1 MSQIKKGALLAYV
14 NIFLTNAIGLIL
26 TPFIIKHLGQS
37 EYGLYTLIGAF
48 VSYISLLDFGLN
60 NTIVRFVAKYR
71 AKKDKEGEE
80 NFLAT
85 TMIIYG
91 FISVIIIIIGL
102 GLFYNLESIFEASLT
117 NVELDKAKVMFLI
130 FIFNLAISLPGGAF
144 TAICIGYEH
153 FVYPKAVNIV
163 RYIIRSISVVGLLLL
178 GGDSVGLVILDTV
191 FNVLV
196 IIASLIYAFKKL
208 KITFKLHSFELPL
221 IKEIFSY
228 SIWIFLGALIQ
239 QFQLQAGQII
249 LGIKANTDLIAIYAI
264 GIMLGGFLGA
274 FSGAITNLFLPK
286 ITKLVILE
294 GSNENL
300 VFEMTR
306 LGRLL
311 FIMLSFILG
320 GFLVLGKPF
329 ILLWLNENYIDAW
342 YIALLTMF
350 SLILPLSQGMSGLI
364 LQAKNKLKDKTLI
377 SLSCN
382 TLGVI
387 LGYFLVDSFG
397 ILGMAIGTA
406 TGISISFIILNFY
419 YKISLNLKLQYFFYN
434 LLIKVLPINALVIC
448 LMMIFV
454 KYVTILT
461 WVEFVLYGIIYTLI
475 FCFII
480 YKFVL
485 NGYEKSLI
493 PQKLKIK

>member
-1 MSQIKKGALLAYV
+1 MSQIKKGAFLAYI
-14 NIFLTNAIGLIL
+14 NIFLTNIIGLIL

-71 AKKDKEGEE
+71 AQKDKTGEE
-80 NFLAT
+80 NFLAV

-91 FISVIIIIIGL
+91 VISVAIVIIGMVL
-102 GLFYNLESIFEASLT
+102 YYNLENIFSDSLST
-117 NVELDKAKVMFLI
+117 NELVKAKVMFLI

-153 FVYPKAVNIV
+153 FVYPKTVNIV

-178 GGDSVGLVILDTV
+178 GGDSIGLVILDTV
-191 FNVLV
+191 FNILV

-286 ITKLVILE
+286 VTKLVILE
-294 GSNENL
+294 GSNDNL

-329 ILLWLNENYIDAW
+329 ILLWLNENYIDSW

-364 LQAKNKLKDKTLI
+364 LQAKNKLKYKTLI
-377 SLSCN
+377 SLGCN
-382 TLGVI
+382 TFGVI
-387 LGYFLVDSFG
+387 LGYFLVDPFG
-397 ILGMAIGTA
+397 IIGMAIGTA
-406 TGISISFIILNFY
+406 TGITVSFIILNFY
-419 YKISLNLKLQYFFYN
+419 YKISLKLNLQYFFEN
-434 LLIKVLPINALVIC
+434 ILLKVLPISAIIITS
-448 LMMIFV
+448 MMILA
-454 KYVTILT
+454 KYVTILS
-461 WVEFVLYGIIYTLI
+461 WIEFLMYGIIYSLI
-475 FCFII
+475 FCAAI

-485 NGYEKSLI
+485 NNYEKSLI
-493 PQKLKIK
+493 PYITKNK